1 MREGSAQA
9 KGRCRRRS
17 DEFDHSPNPR
27 SAENSSSGARHTG
40 QPTNRSCGFSA
51 ALMSLNIQRLLLE
64 KSKKIPGSRLSDRPF
79 RKINQKL
86 DQ

>member
-27 SAENSSSGARHTG
+27 PAENSSSGARHSWT
-40 QPTNRSCGFSA
+40 TNESELRVFSSSNVIEYSA
-51 ALMSLNIQRLLLE
+51 SFAG
-64 KSKKIPGSRLSDRPF
+64 KIEEDSGESAF
-79 RKINQKL
+79 
-86 DQ
+86 